1 MLSIRSIPT
10 RLEFS
15 QTMGRL
21 SMRQTRPE
29 MSVSTRRPKMSVTPD
44 RPRLYVD
51 YTASNEA
58 LNRYSPVRF
67 SEKIAAEGREAAR
80 QGTAQAGLDA
90 LAMARSH
97 GAAHV
102 SIARRRIGAYMRDS
116 VMVFSPAFPDISWH
130 PGSPPDV
137 RFTPHELNISWTPN
151 RLDIEAE
158 RGRLSGR
165 VAQWNRVE
173 IAYLGAG
180 RV

>member
-10 RLEFS
+10 RLEFT

-29 MSVSTRRPKMSVTPD
+29 MSVSTRRSEMSVTPD
-44 RPRLYVD
+44 RARLYVD
-51 YTASNEA
+51 YTASNES

-67 SEKIAAEGREAAR
+67 AEKIAAEGREAAR

-102 SIARRRIGAYMRDS
+102 SILRRKIGAYMRDS
-116 VMVFSPAFPDISWH
+116 TIVFAPTLPDMSWH
-130 PGSPPDV
+130 PGSPPDI
-137 RFTPHELNISWTPN
+137 RFTPAELNISWTPN

-158 RGRLSGR
+158 RGQLHGR

-173 IAYLGAG
+173 IAYLGTG

>member
-29 MSVSTRRPKMSVTPD
+29 MSVSTRRSEMSVTPD

-51 YTASNEA
+51 YTASNES
-58 LNRYSPVRF
+58 LGRYSPVRF
-67 SEKIAAEGREAAR
+67 AENIAAEGREAAR
-80 QGTAQAGLDA
+80 RGTAQAGLDA

-97 GAAHV
+97 GQAHA
-102 SIARRRIGAYMRDS
+102 SIVRQRIGAYMRDS
-116 VMVFSPAFPDISWH
+116 IMVFAPTFPDMNWH
-130 PGSPPDV
+130 PGSRPDV
-137 RFTPHELNISWTPN
+137 RFTPHELNVSWTPN
-151 RLDIEAE
+151 RLDIDAE
-158 RGRLSGR
+158 RGQLHGR